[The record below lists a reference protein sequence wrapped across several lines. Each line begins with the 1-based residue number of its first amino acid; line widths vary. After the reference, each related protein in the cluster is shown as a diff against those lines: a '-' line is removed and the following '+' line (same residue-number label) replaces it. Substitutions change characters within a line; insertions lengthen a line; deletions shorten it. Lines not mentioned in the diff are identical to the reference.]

1 MCQKTWNWQIL
12 NKGFTW
18 KESQAIQRWKI
29 PTCIVMNCQSWVWT
43 FTGVISLTPLL
54 QWGER
59 KGCGC
64 PHTAPQQRSRM
75 NSSCS
80 IPKANN
86 HEGRGPTPF
95 GGGWLQQHQNHQ
107 HDQCREA
114 HTVLSCTFLCHLNTL
129 TCTNSPLRIKPYF
142 CPLYFSLG

>member
-18 KESQAIQRWKI
+18 KESQAIQRWDSNLHCNELSELSLNLHRSYFFNTSPSVGRKERMRM
-29 PTCIVMNCQSWVWT
+29 PTHSPTAEEQDKLFMLCTKSKQSWGQRPNT
-43 FTGVISLTPLL
+43 F
-54 QWGER
+54 WW
-59 KGCGC
+59 
-64 PHTAPQQRSRM
+64 
-75 NSSCS
+75 
-80 IPKANN
+80 
-86 HEGRGPTPF
+86 
-95 GGGWLQQHQNHQ
+95 GGWLQQHQNHQ

-114 HTVLSCTFLCHLNTL
+114 HTALLCTFLCHLNTL